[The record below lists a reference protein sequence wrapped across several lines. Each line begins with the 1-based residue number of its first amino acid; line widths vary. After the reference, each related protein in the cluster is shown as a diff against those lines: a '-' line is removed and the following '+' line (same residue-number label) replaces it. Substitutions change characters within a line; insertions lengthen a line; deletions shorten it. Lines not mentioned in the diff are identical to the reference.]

1 MLSERSDLSGQG
13 DDNGNGAS
21 SDHDVAAIWARVRRR
36 LRAEL
41 GDDVFSSWFA
51 RIELTSIAHGTAE
64 LTIPTKFLKSW
75 IQAHY
80 SDRILARFVE
90 EAPGVQQIALHVRS
104 AGPRAR
110 DNAQR
115 APATVI
121 ELHANGLA
129 HRKQEIEST
138 GAAPAAEV
146 GGLPANPLDRKMTF
160 ETFFV
165 SKSNALARAAA
176 EKVAAAPGS
185 AYNPLY
191 VHAGVGLGKS
201 HLLQAVAHAAAAQ
214 GRRVVYLTADGFMY
228 GFVAALKAQNALAF
242 KEKLR
247 GIDMLVIDD
256 VQFLQGKTIQHEFC
270 HTLNALLDAGKQ
282 IVVASHC
289 AASDLENLDERA
301 RSRLGGGLVVEMEAH
316 DEELRLRILES
327 RFAAAHAAHP
337 NFEAP
342 PEVIRHVARKIT
354 ANGRDLEGAVN
365 RLLAHATLSGA
376 PLTIET
382 ADMAIRDLV
391 RSCEPRKV
399 KIEDIQKLV
408 ATHFN
413 VSRADILSSRRTAN
427 VVRPRQIAMYLS
439 KTLTLRSLPEIGRR
453 FGGRD
458 HTTVL
463 HAVRKVDDLLTRDP
477 SLRDEVEL
485 LRRML
490 TD

>member
-1 MLSERSDLSGQG
+1 MFSERTDVGCVDRQSKETT
-13 DDNGNGAS
+13 GNAEVS
-21 SDHDVAAIWARVRRR
+21 AVWERVRGR

-41 GDDVFSSWFA
+41 GDDIFSSWFA
-51 RIELTSIAHGTAE
+51 RIELMSIGGGAAE
-64 LTIPTKFLKSW
+64 LSIPTKFLKSW

-80 SDRILARFVE
+80 IDKILTRFAE
-90 EAPGVQQIALHVRS
+90 ESPGVTQIHLHVRS
-104 AGPRAR
+104 TMRAKAVDVAAR
-110 DNAQR
+110 
-115 APATVI
+115 PSATVI
-121 ELHANGLA
+121 ELRAGQSSIAANSDG
-129 HRKQEIEST
+129 
-138 GAAPAAEV
+138 GAAPAQTD
-146 GGLPANPLDRKMTF
+146 GTQLPANPLDKKMTF
-160 ETFFV
+160 DTFFV
-165 SKSNALARAAA
+165 GKSNALARAAA
-176 EKVAAAPGS
+176 EKVATGPGS

-191 VHAGVGLGKS
+191 VHAAVGLGKT
-201 HLLQAVAHAAAAQ
+201 HLIQAVAHAASSR

-228 GFVAALKAQNALAF
+228 GFVAALKSHNALAF
-242 KEKLR
+242 KERLR
-247 GIDMLVIDD
+247 GIDLLVIDD
-256 VQFLQGKTIQHEFC
+256 VQFLQGKSIQHEFC

-289 AASDLENLDERA
+289 AASDLENLDERT
-301 RSRLGGGLVVEMEAH
+301 RSRLGGGLVVEMESH

-327 RFAAAHAAHP
+327 RLAAARAAHP

-342 PEVIRHVARKIT
+342 PEVIQHVAHKIT

-365 RLLAHATLSGA
+365 RLLAYATLSGTA
-376 PLTIET
+376 LTIET
-382 ADMAIRDLV
+382 ADIAIRDLV
-391 RSCEPRKV
+391 RSCEPKKV

-463 HAVRKVDDLLTRDP
+463 HAVRKVDDLLSRDGT
-477 SLRDEVEL
+477 LREEVEL
-485 LRRML
+485 LKRML
-490 TD
+490 LD